1 MAEIKFRCPECT
13 QKIAVEASAA
23 GVKIDCPTCHSRLV
37 IPNSETGPVE
47 VLVRRKLAIV
57 GGSSDAVY
65 AELQKAQAKAEKAV
79 EELNQLREKHTSA
92 LQDAQKEKETLT
104 AAHKALEDEAAA
116 LRPLRDELTSVKKA
130 LPMPRSAR
138 RSSGPPR
145 KMSWRRLR
153 MN

>member
-47 VLVRRKLAIV
+47 VLVRRNLAIV

-79 EELNQLREKHTSA
+79 EELNQLSEKHTSA
-92 LQDAQKEKETLT
+92 LQDGRRKRRRSPPRTRHSKTRRQRCVRCATI
-104 AAHKALEDEAAA
+104 
-116 LRPLRDELTSVKKA
+116 LRP
-130 LPMPRSAR
+130 
-138 RSSGPPR
+138 
-145 KMSWRRLR
+145 
-153 MN
+153 

>member
-47 VLVRRKLAIV
+47 VLVRRNLAIV

-65 AELQKAQAKAEKAV
+65 AELQKVQAKAEKAV
-79 EELNQLREKHTSA
+79 EELNQLSEKHTSA

-116 LRPLRDELTSVKKA
+116 LPLRLRV
-130 LPMPRSAR
+130 PCAR
-138 RSSGPPR
+138 R
-145 KMSWRRLR
+145 
-153 MN
+153 